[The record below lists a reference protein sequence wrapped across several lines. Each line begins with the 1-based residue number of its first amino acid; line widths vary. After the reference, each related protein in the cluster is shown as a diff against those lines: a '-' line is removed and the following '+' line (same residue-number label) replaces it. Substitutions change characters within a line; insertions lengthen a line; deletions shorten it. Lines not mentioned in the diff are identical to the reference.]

1 MRNYLKIIG
10 MPLLTGMVGIL
21 IFTGCAAGLKN
32 GVKTL
37 GKSFSSHVHKKD
49 TNSTDANAT
58 KTLTPHDKRVEI
70 LDDNETDDL
79 LWTYKAGTAAFDEK
93 RFRRSTE
100 IFDISEKLIKTYDE
114 EILAG
119 KFAASVASLLANDTF
134 MDYRPRIY
142 EKIMVNT
149 FKGIDF
155 MLLGDFANARVEF
168 NRAMVR
174 QDRAKSFFA
183 KEIQQTKKKI
193 KKEQQEKLKKKGA
206 KGSTKEYK
214 KTIRNKKTR
223 SEIEKRYSNLFA
235 FRPYRDFVNPFSTY
249 MAGLYFYN
257 VHDYRKAEERWKE
270 AYGMIR
276 KLEKGAG
283 IVKRDLRLAIAAKRR
298 GRKRYPR
305 HYTWVVFFNGEG
317 PIKEELAFNI
327 PLFLVSSNI
336 AYTKIALPTLK
347 MRKYAYRDLEIRKG
361 KRRYKTG
368 RITSMDRIVKA
379 EFKKRF
385 DMVVTRAIARTVTQA
400 IIQKQLQDHF
410 GWFGALAGVAYQATM
425 NRADLRIWDS
435 LPKDFQVAR
444 VRSGGKIAIR
454 AGGKT
459 IYTLKSKSKRNYVVF
474 VRIARKG
481 DKPIISVA
489 EFK

>member
-1 MRNYLKIIG
+1 MKIDLRIMRVV
-10 MPLLTGMVGIL
+10 LLCTAGL
-21 IFTGCAAGLKN
+21 LLFSGCAAGLKN

-37 GKSFSSHVHKKD
+37 GRSFRSHQPARSD
-49 TNSTDANAT
+49 TNATDANAT
-58 KTLTPHDKRVEI
+58 QLTPHEARLKI
-70 LDDNETDDL
+70 LDENDTQDL
-79 LWTYKAGTAAFDEK
+79 LWTYKAGAAAMDEK
-93 RFRRSTE
+93 LFLRSTE
-100 IFDISEKLIKTYDE
+100 IFDISEQLIKKYDE
-114 EILAG
+114 QILAG
-119 KFAASVASLLANDTF
+119 KFAASVVSLLTNDNF
-134 MDYRPRIY
+134 LDYTPRIY

-149 FKGIDF
+149 YKGIDF
-155 MLLGDFANARVEF
+155 MLAGRFADARVEF

-174 QDRAKSFFA
+174 QDRAKEFFA
-183 KEIQQTKKKI
+183 KEIEQTKKKI
-193 KKEQQEKLKKKGA
+193 KKEQKEELKKKGA
-206 KGSTKEYK
+206 KGSRKQYK
-214 KTIRNKKTR
+214 KTLRNKKTLGM
-223 SEIEKRYSNLFA
+223 IEKRYSNLFA
-235 FRPYRDFVNPFSTY
+235 FKPYRDFVNPFSTY

-283 IVKRDLRLAIAAKRR
+283 IVRRDLRLAVAAKRS
-298 GRKRYPR
+298 GRKHYPR
-305 HYTWVVFFNGEG
+305 HYTWVVFLNGEG
-317 PIKEELAFNI
+317 PVKKDLIFNI

-336 AYTKIALPTLK
+336 AYARIALPTLK
-347 MRKYAYRDLEIRKG
+347 MRQRAYPDLEIRKG

-368 RITSMDRIVKA
+368 RIASMDRIIKA

-385 DMVVTRAIARTVTQA
+385 DLVVTRALARTVTQA

-410 GWFGALAGVAYQATM
+410 GIFGTLVGAAYQAVM
-425 NRADLRIWDS
+425 NQADIRIWDS

-459 IYTLKSKSKRNYVVF
+459 LYTLKTSRRRNYVVL
-474 VRIARKG
+474 VRIAEKG
-481 DKPIISVA
+481 DQPIISVA